1 MFQFAQPYAF
11 LLLIPACIAAWWM
24 HRRRVAQG
32 ILFSPVQRLPA
43 KARTWRVFAS
53 RLFSL
58 LYLAGLLL
66 AIAALARPQTVL
78 SQSHRK
84 ADVIAIY
91 MVLDVSGS
99 MEALDMSDIAGN
111 TIVKARTRLDAVKET
126 FSDFMDKRPDDLI
139 GLITFG
145 GYASTRSPLTPD
157 HAALRHLL
165 KGVEVPHATQG
176 KDGQIVNQEELMTAI
191 GDGLATACARME
203 KAEPKSKIAV
213 LLSDGES
220 NTGIVKP
227 DEAMKVAK
235 KMGIRV
241 YTIGVGSTGMAPM
254 RGRDAFGREAI
265 VPVQV
270 SMDEELLRRIADQT
284 GAQYFNVRNAKG
296 LEKALAAIDKLEK
309 TAVQRDVYNQYHE
322 WFAWALWPA
331 LGLVSLATVGNM
343 LTARRL
349 L

>member
-1 MFQFAQPYAF
+1 MFQFAQPYMF
-11 LLLIPACIAAWWM
+11 LLLIPAGFAAWFM

-43 KARTWRVFAS
+43 RQRSWRAHAA
-53 RLFSL
+53 RLFAL
-58 LYLAGLLL
+58 LYLAGLVL

-99 MEALDMSDIAGN
+99 MEALDMSDFAGN
-111 TIVKARTRLDAVKET
+111 TILKPRTRLDAVKET
-126 FSDFMDKRPDDLI
+126 FADFVSRRPDDLM
-139 GLITFG
+139 GLVTFG

-165 KGVEVPHATQG
+165 KGVEVPRASQD
-176 KDGQIVNQEELMTAI
+176 KSGQIVNQEELMTAI

-227 DEAMKVAK
+227 EEAAKVAK

-241 YTIGVGSTGMAPM
+241 YTIGVGTTGVAPM
-254 RGRDAFGREAI
+254 RGRDAFGRETI
-265 VPVQV
+265 VPMEV
-270 SMDEELLRRIADQT
+270 SLDESLLRKIADLT
-284 GAQYFNVRNAKG
+284 GGQYFNVRNPKG
-296 LEKALAAIDKLEK
+296 LEKALADIDKLEK
-309 TAVQRDVYNQYHE
+309 TSVERDVYNQYHE
-322 WFAWALWPA
+322 WFAWCLWPA
-331 LGLVSLATVGNM
+331 LGLVGLATVGGM